1 VVAGPIDQLS
11 VKQVSAIGENT
22 LKKVS
27 EWITWPQR
35 ARPQNLVWWVVD
47 EHHHRD
53 RRAGLARLVGDAPRY
68 AVV

>member
-1 VVAGPIDQLS
+1 MAGPIDQLS

-35 ARPQNLVWWVVD
+35 ARPQNLVWWWTSTI
-47 EHHHRD
+47 
-53 RRAGLARLVGDAPRY
+53 RAGLARLVGDAPRY